1 MGKEKSDH
9 LVQPQQRIEQFAETI
24 AGEGAAGFGF
34 GEGRGEVG
42 VGGFDAAEEGDGID
56 FGGGHF
62 VAFARPAVVF
72 AE

>member
-24 AGEGAAGFGF
+24 AGEGAVGFGF

-42 VGGFDAAEEGDGID
+42 VGGFDAAEEIPNCKAL
-56 FGGGHF
+56 FPPSELRENHH
-62 VAFARPAVVF
+62 
-72 AE
+72 